1 MSYEE
6 LTFGFTEQLLNCAL
20 LFMAADIAVVRV
32 QEDMCLSEGNIV
44 GIVRHIFVSLILLS
58 PVLFWNK

>member
-1 MSYEE
+1 MKR
-6 LTFGFTEQLLNCAL
+6 TFGFTEQLLPCAL

-32 QEDMCLSEGNIV
+32 QDMCLSEGNIVV

-58 PVLFWNK
+58 PVLF

>member
-1 MSYEE
+1 MKR
-6 LTFGFTEQLLNCAL
+6 TFGFTEQLLPCAL

-44 GIVRHIFVSLILLS
+44 VGIVRHIFVSLILLCT
-58 PVLFWNK
+58 VLK